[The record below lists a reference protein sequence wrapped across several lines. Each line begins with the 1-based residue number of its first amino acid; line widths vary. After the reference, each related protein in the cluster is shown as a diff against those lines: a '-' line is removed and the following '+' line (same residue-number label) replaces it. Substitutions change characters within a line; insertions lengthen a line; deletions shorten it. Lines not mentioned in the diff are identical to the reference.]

1 MLALQPITPLLHH
14 SILNF
19 MERNVQKHA
28 LVNLAATVVIFIA
41 ALGVA
46 AYANSLAGQAAAIFL
61 GLGVL
66 VAFASWFQM
75 RLEENERLERLE
87 VEELARSRGETTL
100 FESKEAEVFPAQR
113 AREQF
118 EKFFVPGFSV
128 LLLLL
133 EGGGAYLLWRWISKA
148 IEGIAPDRAMPALGL
163 FGIFALLL
171 FLIGRF
177 SVTIARLEDHRLLR
191 PSASFLLAGAYVC
204 FVTALG
210 IASVRMGF
218 PGADSCVE
226 YGLTVLLGLMAVET
240 TVTLLLEIYRPRVK
254 GKVARPLYD
263 SRIVGLLA
271 QPESLFTAAAQ
282 ALDYQFGFKVS
293 ETWFF
298 LLLRKSLPVLFLAQL
313 AALLLSTCIVF
324 IEPGE
329 QGVLEQFGRLDQ
341 ARPILNPGGHLI
353 WPWPIDKVYRYR
365 TDEVR
370 RFDVG
375 FQPTAQSEKMQTIL
389 WTVVHTKEVNFLVGN
404 VPPATVTNNLPDFI
418 PDSAANNP
426 LLAKVAPVGLIDI
439 SIPVQYR
446 ITNVLDWA
454 YNNADPTNLLNDL
467 ATRTVIHYLAGR
479 DLNAVLS
486 HERVQMSQLLKR
498 RIQADATRHQLGVE
512 ILFAGVQDIHPPVK
526 VAGSYEQVVAAGQ
539 QRIADTNN
547 AVAEAIRTNALAGA
561 LAFADVNQAR
571 ATRLQTELR
580 AWSRAGLFTNQM
592 VAYEAAP
599 SVYRQRAYYEM
610 FPAATA
616 NARKYILLVTNTHNT
631 LVFDLEDKIR
641 ESLLNLNVPTN
652 SP

>member
-1 MLALQPITPLLHH
+1 
-14 SILNF
+14 
-19 MERNVQKHA
+19 MERNIQKHG
-28 LVNLAATVVIFIA
+28 LVNLAVTLVVFVA

-46 AYANSLAGQAAAIFL
+46 AYASSLAGQAAAMIL
-61 GLGVL
+61 GLGAL

-75 RLEENERLERLE
+75 RLEENEQLERLE
-87 VEELARSRGETTL
+87 VEELARTRGETTL
-100 FESKEAEVFPAQR
+100 FESRAAEVFPAQR

-128 LLLLL
+128 LLLAL
-133 EGGGAYLLWRWISKA
+133 EGGAAWLLWRWISEA
-148 IEGIAPDRAMPALGL
+148 TGGIAPDRAMPALAL

-177 SVTIARLEDHRLLR
+177 SVTMARLEDHRLLR
-191 PSASFLLAGAYVC
+191 PSASFLLLGAYVC

-210 IASVRMGF
+210 IAGVRVGF
-218 PGADSCVE
+218 PNADAYVARV
-226 YGLTVLLGLMAVET
+226 LAVLLGLMAVET
-240 TVTLLLEIYRPRVK
+240 LVALLLEIYRPRVK
-254 GKVARPLYD
+254 GKVTRPLYD
-263 SRIVGLLA
+263 SRIVGLLG

-298 LLLRKSLPVLFLAQL
+298 QMLRKSLPVLFLAQL
-313 AALLLSTCIVF
+313 AALLLSTCVVF

-341 ARPILNPGGHLI
+341 AHPVLNPGGHLL
-353 WPWPIDKVYRYR
+353 WPWPVDRVYRYR
-365 TDEVR
+365 TGQVR

-375 FQPTAQSEKMQTIL
+375 FQPTPESEKMQTIL
-389 WTVVHTKEVNFLVGN
+389 WTVVHTEEVNFLVGN
-404 VPPATVTNNLPDFI
+404 VPPATVTNNLPG
-418 PDSAANNP
+418 SVSGGVGNNP
-426 LLAKVAPVGLIDI
+426 LLSKVVPVGLIDI

-454 YNNADPTNLLNDL
+454 YTNADPTNLLDDL

-486 HERVQMSQLLKR
+486 RDRSRMSEFLKEQ
-498 RIQADATRHQLGVE
+498 IQADATRHQLGVE
-512 ILFAGVQDIHPPVK
+512 ILFAGVQDLHPPVK
-526 VAGSYEQVVAAGQ
+526 VAGDYEQVVAAGQ
-539 QRIADTNN
+539 QMIADTNN
-547 AVAEAIRTNALAGA
+547 ALAEAIQTNALAGA

-571 ATRLQTELR
+571 ATRLQTELS
-580 AWSRAGLFTNQM
+580 AWGRAGLFTNQIA
-592 VAYEAAP
+592 AYEAAP

-616 NARKYILLVTNTHNT
+616 NARKYILLVTDTHNV
-631 LVFDLEDKIR
+631 LMFDLEEKIR
-641 ESLLNLNVPTN
+641 ESLLNLNVPSTN
-652 SP
+652 LP